1 MSEERQHG
9 TPCITL
15 NCPNRVGQGM
25 FVGDLCS
32 PCHSY
37 LTTMSG
43 RYSQLYRNT
52 MSDDAYEKR
61 MQEMEDEFNKWWD
74 ELDEPF
80 FSGVSREVA
89 YEIWEAAYRRG
100 GHRPWMSMTT
110 TQCKC
115 SKN

>member
-52 MSDDAYEKR
+52 RRESMVCSYDKFRAQIESLAPHEALYTDTEGR
-61 MQEMEDEFNKWWD
+61 EIVVIQP
-74 ELDEPF
+74 LDMFAFYNRLLDGRDNET
-80 FSGVSREVA
+80 S
-89 YEIWEAAYRRG
+89 
-100 GHRPWMSMTT
+100 
-110 TQCKC
+110 
-115 SKN
+115 

>member
-52 MSDDAYEKR
+52 RRESVVCSYDKFLDALEKNAMYETMYEDSEGRMILVITPLDLYSFVNRLWRERSDE
-61 MQEMEDEFNKWWD
+61 
-74 ELDEPF
+74 
-80 FSGVSREVA
+80 
-89 YEIWEAAYRRG
+89 
-100 GHRPWMSMTT
+100 
-110 TQCKC
+110 
-115 SKN
+115 